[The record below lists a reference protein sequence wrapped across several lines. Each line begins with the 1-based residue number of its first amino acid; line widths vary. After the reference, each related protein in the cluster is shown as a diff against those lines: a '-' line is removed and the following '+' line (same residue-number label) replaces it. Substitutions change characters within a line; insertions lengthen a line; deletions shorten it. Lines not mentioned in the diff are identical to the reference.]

1 MPATNPD
8 DSGSDNDAHAKSDET
23 SSSLSTQDLLST
35 SEGVAKTSAPLVN
48 SSVIRY
54 FGEYELIHEIA
65 RGGMGVVYKAR
76 QTKLNRI
83 VALKMILS
91 GSFANDAQVQR
102 FQAEAE
108 AAANLDHPGIVP
120 VFEIGHHEGQHYFSM
135 AYIPGQSLKET
146 IAESP
151 LNPRDAAEIVSKIAS
166 AIGYAHDQG
175 VIHRD
180 LKPANVMIDETG
192 VPKITDFGLA
202 KSSRSSDLTASGQ
215 IMGTPNYMAPEQAT
229 GETAGVNCASDIYAL
244 GAILYETLTARPP
257 FQASTSIETI
267 RQVLESEPVSPRQ
280 LNSAIPFDLNTIC
293 LKCLEKD
300 PMRRYASSDEMA
312 ADLIR
317 WLGGFPIHAKPTHFL
332 TRSAKWCLRN
342 PAWAV
347 AIAILA
353 VMCCM
358 FSQTA
363 IADLSVYVKASSNVL
378 AIILFSSIA
387 AIFLAVCLRPEGRK
401 SSKELCAIGFCL
413 LVFFTGAIGI
423 LTLLVRFFLH
433 YIS

>member
-1 MPATNPD
+1 MPGTNPD
-8 DSGSDNDAHAKSDET
+8 DSGSDNDAHTKSDET
-23 SSSLSTQDLLST
+23 SSSLPTQDLLST
-35 SEGVAKTSAPLVN
+35 SEGVAIASAPLVN

-135 AYIPGQSLKET
+135 AYLPGQSLKET
-146 IAESP
+146 IADRP

-202 KSSRSSDLTASGQ
+202 KSSKSSDLTASGQ

-229 GETAGVNCASDIYAL
+229 GETAGVNAASDIYAL

-267 RQVLESEPVSPRQ
+267 RQVLESEPVPPRQ
-280 LNSAIPFDLNTIC
+280 LNSAIPCDLNTIC
-293 LKCLEKD
+293 LKCLEKE
-300 PMRRYASSDEMA
+300 PMRRYASPDELA
-312 ADLIR
+312 ADLSR
-317 WLGGFPIHAKPTHFL
+317 WLSGFPIHAKPTHFL

-347 AIAILA
+347 AIALLA
-353 VMCCM
+353 VMSCL

-363 IADLSVYVKASSNVL
+363 IADLSVYVNASSNVL
-378 AIILFSSIA
+378 AIILLSSIA

-401 SSKELCAIGFCL
+401 SSKELCAIAFCL

-423 LTLLVRFFLH
+423 LSLLVRFFLH
-433 YIS
+433 FIS